1 MTIARLAAGAIAV
14 AIAAGAAPA
23 RAQSAEADVLF
34 RDGKKLLKDGNIAAA
49 CEKLDA
55 SERLESSVGTLLNLA
70 DCRERNHQ
78 LATAWATFRKAVV
91 AARNAR
97 DGRREKE
104 ARRREKL
111 LAPRLSYLTVSVPE
125 ASRID
130 GLAITRNGAELDRAL
145 WDQRVP
151 VDAGDY
157 ERAAAAAG
165 YRPWTAQVRIEREA
179 QKAEIEVPAL
189 VAEPRPAPEP
199 VAAQP
204 RPTPPARNAENA
216 DDADGAEPAR
226 REPARPSRWTT
237 SREIALV
244 VAAAGAAG
252 VGIGIGYGLHGRQLE
267 QQSDAQCP
275 TATCNDARGLSLNA
289 DARHAARIA
298 NIGFAAGGGL
308 LAGAIALW
316 WLGGPSVAPV
326 VGRDQV
332 GIALAGAL

>member
-1 MTIARLAAGAIAV
+1 C
-14 AIAAGAAPA
+14 AIAAAIAAVAAPA

-34 RDGKKLLKDGNIAAA
+34 RDGKKLLKDGNVAAA

-111 LAPRLSYLTVSVPE
+111 LAPRLSYLTVNVPE
-125 ASRID
+125 DGRVD
-130 GLAITRNGAELDRAL
+130 GLAITRNGSELDRAL
-145 WDQRVP
+145 WNQRVP

-157 ERAAAAAG
+157 ELAATAEG
-165 YRPWTAQVRIEREA
+165 YRRWTAQVRIEREA

-199 VAAQP
+199 AP
-204 RPTPPARNAENA
+204 RAPPVEDADDGPTRRAPTP
-216 DDADGAEPAR
+216 
-226 REPARPSRWTT
+226 PSRWTT
-237 SREIALV
+237 SREIALG

-252 VGIGIGYGLHGRQLE
+252 LGIAIGYGLHGRQLE
-267 QQSDAQCP
+267 QQSDVRCP

-289 DARHAARIA
+289 DARHAGRIA
-298 NIGFAAGGGL
+298 NLGFAAGGGL
-308 LAGAIALW
+308 LAGAIVVW

>member
-1 MTIARLAAGAIAV
+1 MTIARLVAGAVAV
-14 AIAAGAAPA
+14 AIASGAAPA
-23 RAQSAEADVLF
+23 RAQPAEADVLF

-78 LATAWATFRKAVV
+78 LATAWAMFRKAAV
-91 AARNAR
+91 AARTGR

-111 LAPRLSYLTVSVPE
+111 LAPRLSYLTVSVPP
-125 ASRID
+125 ASRVD
-130 GLAITRNGAELDRAL
+130 GLAITRNGVELDRAL

-157 ERAAAAAG
+157 ELAAAADG
-165 YRPWTAQVRIEREA
+165 YRPWTAQVRIAREA
-179 QKAEIEVPAL
+179 QQAEIEVPAL
-189 VAEPRPAPEP
+189 VVEPRPAPEP
-199 VAAQP
+199 VAAHP
-204 RPTPPARNAENA
+204 RPAPPARSA
-216 DDADGAEPAR
+216 DDADDAEPAH

-289 DARHAARIA
+289 DARHAGRIA